1 MSKPL
6 LLNSSFKILNYTGG
20 KEQDG
25 YEIENVLDINSRAHC
40 SQDGSNFAVSLKYEG
55 KSEKFSLTN
64 FVIRGGDR
72 CTEPLK
78 NALLFVSSSEITTE
92 NMEKYKD
99 FTEEQ
104 FKTLSK
110 SNEKEPILFIQTDTE
125 HHQFHHEFKPNWI
138 QGKFIG
144 VLFINSH
151 GKQTNIDVQHIGL
164 VGFDGVDEKYYEVGN
179 VSDEFKIMK
188 KTLSEGFNEF
198 HSDHFAYLSNK
209 PNLML
214 FSKDEKQIQAFKDV
228 AENSEF
234 KGKFSFF
241 GTDENYPGC
250 VGIIDSIGLNIFPC
264 LTLFDARLT
273 FKYVLTKDI
282 GNESILKF
290 CQGFFDKTLVS
301 IVKSA
306 PRPKDDKDP
315 KHPGLTK
322 IVADSFKEIVLN
334 TSKDVFVDVYAD
346 WCGPCVAIAPTIALL
361 AESFEKAKID
371 SIVIGKIDTDANDVD
386 RTYFP
391 ETSIPNMKFFPQDSK
406 DKPVK
411 YNGNRTAKDLLK
423 FFHDHA
429 KTKFDIKAVESQIEA
444 VQKLQE
450 ARALGKVH
458 KVHDESQFNEAIK
471 TDKLVVVD
479 FTASW
484 CGPCKYIAPKFAEFS
499 NEYENVLFV
508 KLDVDEVS
516 SVPPKYGVNA
526 FPTFKFIKNSKV
538 VDTLEGADPE
548 SLEDLIKKHQ

>member
-1 MSKPL
+1 MKYSSDIIGQFSSKVQTFHW
-6 LLNSSFKILNYTGG
+6 NFSVKESFFRNRSKFGEKTNLKIDSGVGDCN
-20 KEQDG
+20 
-25 YEIENVLDINSRAHC
+25 
-40 SQDGSNFAVSLKYEG
+40 
-55 KSEKFSLTN
+55 KFG
-64 FVIRGGDR
+64 I
-72 CTEPLK
+72 
-78 NALLFVSSSEITTE
+78 FVSCPTKKKMSGYKEFNTKHFEEI
-92 NMEKYKD
+92 
-99 FTEEQ
+99 
-104 FKTLSK
+104 SK
-110 SNEKEPILFIQTDTE
+110 
-125 HHQFHHEFKPNWI
+125 
-138 QGKFIG
+138 
-144 VLFINSH
+144 
-151 GKQTNIDVQHIGL
+151 
-164 VGFDGVDEKYYEVGN
+164 
-179 VSDEFKIMK
+179 
-188 KTLSEGFNEF
+188 
-198 HSDHFAYLSNK
+198 K
-209 PNLML
+209 PNLFL
-214 FSKDEKQIQAFKDV
+214 FSEDQEQINSFKDV
-228 AENSEF
+228 ANNSEF
-234 KGKFSFF
+234 KENFNFF
-241 GTDENYPGC
+241 KTTKDNQI
-250 VGIIDSIGLNIFPC
+250 VGRIIMAVGLNNFPC
-264 LTLFDARLT
+264 LALFDAQLT
-273 FKYVLTKDI
+273 YKYVLDKNI
-282 GNESILKF
+282 NKENILGF
-290 CQGFFDKTLVS
+290 CKGFFDKTLVS

-322 IVADSFKEIVLN
+322 IVADSFKEIVLD